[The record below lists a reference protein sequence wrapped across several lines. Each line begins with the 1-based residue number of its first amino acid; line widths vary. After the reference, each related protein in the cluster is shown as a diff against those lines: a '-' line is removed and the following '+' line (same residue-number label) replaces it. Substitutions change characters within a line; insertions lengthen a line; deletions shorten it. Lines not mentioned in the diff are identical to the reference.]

1 MGDSSSDDDVPLA
14 TRKPQAAAP
23 AAVEPEQAE
32 PAPEEKP
39 EQAAAAQEG
48 ASDGDGDGD
57 SSDDDQPLAARKPA
71 VKQGAPPAGCVQR
84 SH

>member
-39 EQAAAAQEG
+39 EQAAATQEG
-48 ASDGDGDGD
+48 ASDGDGD

-71 VKQGAPPAGCVQR
+71 VKQGAPPAGFVQR